1 MIVMANIRQVLEAL
15 PRWKKLTCIA
25 VDEAHCISSW
35 GHDFRCCQHD
45 TDFKNFI
52 LDLLLTL
59 NCQHCKYPHQHR
71 PDFLQLRG
79 LKEKFPGVPIIALTA
94 TATPLVQKNIVDV
107 LHLVNPQV
115 RIIVA
120 ITTTIIIIA
129 ITAITTTVITT
140 SLLCFFIFLT
150 LVFVMK

>member
-52 LDLLLTL
+52 LDLLFNIELSTL
-59 NCQHCKYPHQHR
+59 QISSTQT
-71 PDFLQLRG
+71 G
-79 LKEKFPGVPIIALTA
+79 LPAA
-94 TATPLVQKNIVDV
+94 A
-107 LHLVNPQV
+107 
-115 RIIVA
+115 R
-120 ITTTIIIIA
+120 
-129 ITAITTTVITT
+129 
-140 SLLCFFIFLT
+140 S
-150 LVFVMK
+150 

>member
-1 MIVMANIRQVLEAL
+1 M
-15 PRWKKLTCIA
+15 
-25 VDEAHCISSW
+25 
-35 GHDFRCCQHD
+35 
-45 TDFKNFI
+45 
-52 LDLLLTL
+52 
-59 NCQHCKYPHQHR
+59 
-71 PDFLQLRG
+71 
-79 LKEKFPGVPIIALTA
+79 PIIALTA

-115 RIIVA
+115 RII
-120 ITTTIIIIA
+120 IA